1 MNLDDLDTIF
11 VKLRYEFI
19 ITQILEN
26 GEALLGKIY
35 KNSLPK
41 RKFSKTRQN

>member
-19 ITQILEN
+19 ITQTIEN
-26 GEALLGKIY
+26 WEALLEKIY

-41 RKFSKTRQN
+41 RKFSKTRKN